1 MLLGPAA
8 AFSQSKISPSGR
20 HAIAAFQRQS
30 AQSRAGLEAPQTG
43 MIVRLAEGCD
53 VSALTD
59 AGFEVVADL
68 GGMAVVRAAITDAE
82 RMAEMP
88 QVRSISFGQKRRL
101 LMDAARSASG
111 VDAAHNG
118 ITVAG
123 QTTSFTGAG
132 VILGVMDS
140 GLDPNHVNF
149 SGRVERLWHY
159 KSADGTATAYTGS
172 TVGGFSTDDAQET
185 HGTHVTGIMA
195 GGYRGNVTTYSASSG
210 TGNPYYGVAPEAAL
224 AISCGELY
232 DANILAGVEQIISY
246 AETQGKPVAVNLS
259 LGSNGGPMDGTDD
272 FSVALDRLGERG
284 IICVAA
290 GNEGADNISIE
301 KTFTA
306 SDNTVKT
313 ILYYNNR
320 LVTSNI
326 GTLDI
331 WASDGTALTVKI
343 GNVSSTGTVSNET
356 TLVTNATSERTITKG
371 VKSTGGYIYYTTGV
385 DANNGRY
392 NANLY
397 FDESLPSTGRF
408 AITVSGK
415 AGQKV
420 NITFSGYSALSNRYN
435 GTSGTVLSGYT
446 TGNPDNSINS
456 MACGKNVLSV
466 GAYSTQ
472 TSYRSLDGTLSTSGE
487 TLGSHASFSSYG
499 KDFFDRKLP
508 ETSAPGTV
516 IMSSFSTPYIK
527 AGNGDDYGESA
538 DDMVAKVTSGSSTYY
553 WGPMEGTSMATP
565 YVTGVMGLWLQ
576 ADPTLTMADVRDVLQ
591 KTSSTDSYTQAAPD
605 RFGYGKIDAGKGLE
619 YILTKASIGTVT
631 DDNRAVV
638 VLPTASGY
646 DITAAGASRLSAR
659 LYDLQGRTVAEAYA
673 AGNSL
678 SLDASGVTGGIYVL
692 RVSGDNFSW
701 STKIT
706 H

>member
-123 QTTSFTGAG
+123 QTTSFTGSG

-159 KSADGTATAYTGS
+159 KSGDGTATAYTGS

-210 TGNPYYGVAPEAAL
+210 TGNPYYGVAPEATL

-272 FSVALDRLGERG
+272 FSVALDQLGARG
-284 IICVAA
+284 LICVAA

-301 KTFTA
+301 KNFTA
-306 SDNTVKT
+306 TDNTVKS
-313 ILYYNNR
+313 IIYYN
-320 LVTSNI
+320 VGSSNI

-331 WASDGTALTVKI
+331 WASDGSPLTVKI
-343 GNVSSTGTVSNET
+343 GNVNSSGTVSNET
-356 TLVTNATSERTITKG
+356 TLKATATTEQTITKG

-408 AITVSGK
+408 AISVSGK

-435 GTSGTVLSGYT
+435 GTSGNVLSGYT
-446 TGNPDNSINS
+446 AGTPDNSINS
-456 MACGKNVLSV
+456 MVSGKNVLSV

-499 KDFFDRKLP
+499 TDFFGRKLP
-508 ETSAPGTV
+508 EISAPGTV
-516 IMSSFSTPYIK
+516 IMSSFSSPYIK
-527 AGNGDDYGESA
+527 AGNGDQYGESA
-538 DDMVAKVTSGSSTYY
+538 DDMVAKVTSGSSAYY
-553 WGPMEGTSMATP
+553 WGPMEGTSMSTP

-576 ADPTLTMADVRDVLQ
+576 ADPTLNMDDVRDVLA
-591 KTSSTDSYTQAAPD
+591 KTSSTDSYTEAAPG

-619 YILTKASIGTVT
+619 YILTRASIGTVT

-646 DITAAGASRLSAR
+646 DITVAGASRLSAR
-659 LYDLQGRTVAEAYA
+659 LYDLQGRMVAQADG

-678 SLDASGVTGGIYVL
+678 SLDASGVADGIYVL
-692 RVSGDNFSW
+692 RVKGDNISW